1 LTAAVALAILVRVFR
16 MNWNWS
22 LRAFR
27 LLGTEVR
34 IHWTLL
40 AFSLYYVLRA
50 ARLEP
55 SPLFLGLFVVLPF
68 VLLFASVTLHE
79 FGHVLAARHYGLHV
93 GQTILTPVG
102 GMVMV
107 GQSRTPRSE
116 LVVAAAGPLVNVALV
131 VLGLTAYLGLGG
143 LASFGMVVP
152 LGGDDSWLATGGRLE
167 LLVLRDFVETNAML
181 FWFNVLTVAYPLDGG
196 RILFAVLWQRR
207 GYEQGMLLA
216 GKVSRVLAVL
226 LGIAAIVTFSPLLGV
241 IAVLVWV
248 QASMALRQL
257 ATAEQYGLRLS
268 PGPMP
273 ASSRSRTARSAPR
286 RWSLGGWL
294 ERRRTARYLELVVK
308 ASAKGLDALSRS
320 EREFMRRERERRLN

>member
-1 LTAAVALAILVRVFR
+1 

-22 LRAFR
+22 FRAFR

-40 AFSLYYVLRA
+40 AFFLYYVLRA
-50 ARLEP
+50 ARHQP

-79 FGHVLAARHYGLHV
+79 MGHVLGARHYGLHV

-107 GQSRTPRSE
+107 GQSRTPGSE
-116 LVVAAAGPLVNVALV
+116 FVVAAAGPLVNVALV
-131 VLGLTAYLGLGG
+131 GLGLTATLVLGG
-143 LASFGMVVP
+143 SASLGMVVP

-167 LLVLRDFVETNAML
+167 LLVLRDFVETNAVL

-196 RILFAVLWQRR
+196 RMLLAVLWQRM
-207 GYEQGMLLA
+207 GYERGMRVA

-226 LGIAAIVTFSPLLGV
+226 LGLAAIITTSPLLGV

-257 ATAEQYGLRLS
+257 ALAEQYGLRIS
-268 PGPMP
+268 PGPAA
-273 ASSRSRTARSAPR
+273 ASPRKSRGAKPSGT
-286 RWSLGGWL
+286 RWSLGSWL
-294 ERRRTARYLELVVK
+294 ERRRARRYLELVAK
-308 ASAKGLDALSRS
+308 ASARGLDALSPG
-320 EREFMRRERERRLN
+320 EREFMRRERERRFN

>member
-1 LTAAVALAILVRVFR
+1 

-40 AFSLYYVLRA
+40 AFFLYYVLRA
-50 ARLEP
+50 ARHQP
-55 SPLFLGLFVVLPF
+55 SPLFLALFVVLPF
-68 VLLFASVTLHE
+68 VLLFTSVTLHE
-79 FGHVLAARHYGLHV
+79 FGHVIAARHYGLHV

-107 GQSRTPRSE
+107 GQSRTPQSE
-116 LVVAAAGPLVNVALV
+116 LVVAAAGPLVNLALV
-131 VLGLTAYLGLGG
+131 AVGLGATLGLGG
-143 LASFGMVVP
+143 PASLGMVVP

-167 LLVLRDFVETNAML
+167 LLVLRDFVETNAVL

-196 RILFAVLWQRR
+196 RMLLAVLWQRMGFER
-207 GYEQGMLLA
+207 GMRVA

-226 LGIAAIVTFSPLLGV
+226 LGIAAIVTYSPLLGV

-257 ATAEQYGLRLS
+257 RLAEQYGLRIS

-273 ASSRSRTARSAPR
+273 APSRSRAARSPSR
-286 RWSLGGWL
+286 RWSLGAWL
-294 ERRRTARYLELVVK
+294 ERRRARRYLELVAK
-308 ASAKGLDALSRS
+308 ASAKGLDALSPS
-320 EREFMRRERERRLN
+320 EREFMRRERERRFN